1 MARRNHLGLAIAG
14 LLTAGYTVL
23 FSCAS
28 IQRWESFNG
37 TLFDLGIM
45 IQTWYN
51 TGQGRLLEESVNL
64 GIPASRFWLAHWE
77 FIYIPLALFYK
88 LVPRAE
94 TLLVLQSL
102 FLAIGALPVYLLA
115 RERLNSQAAGLVFAA
130 AYLLYPA
137 MHNTNLFDVH
147 GIVFSTSLILCAF
160 YFLDKERSGW
170 FLFFAFL
177 ALLCREDIAIVWG
190 MTGIYIALVRKQIKL
205 GAFLAAFAALWFG
218 VFYFRHPWLVSQF
231 AQEAFEA
238 ANAITRPS
246 HWAYLEGGKL
256 ILEKPIFFLDEH
268 FLTLLNAAYLF
279 WLFVPVA
286 FLCLGSPWSLAIA
299 GPILLINL
307 LSDWYPAHV
316 IEYPY
321 TATLTPVIF
330 VSAIYGLANILRKF
344 QERGINAARSQ
355 QLRRIILA
363 VVLLC
368 SIAACAAKSNLRKI
382 AEWKR
387 TSHHEAIDRLAAG
400 IPENASLSVDTI
412 LGSRTAE
419 RRGLYAF
426 PDHIDTV
433 DYILYDFG
441 NREFRLMT
449 RASSFLTPA
458 KPVDEH
464 IGRVLNDPNY
474 GVVQYED
481 GVALFQR
488 GYDYKTGLRNL
499 AIAQQQE
506 IGNPLEIAVNDTFT
520 FLGYTWHVN
529 TRYWD
534 TFYYHFTLYWRATH
548 PLSHGNRT
556 QFWLSNG
563 EASFSSPHNPA
574 FGLYPPSQW
583 QPGEIVREEVYWEI
597 RDGFAPG
604 NVRVS
609 LQPGQNGEAV
619 KLFDF

>member
-14 LLTAGYTVL
+14 LLAAAYTVL

-88 LVPRAE
+88 LAPRAE

-102 FLAIGALPVYLLA
+102 FLAVGALPVYLLA
-115 RERLNSQAAGLVFAA
+115 RDRLSSQAAGMAFAA

-147 GIVFSTSLILCAF
+147 GIVFSTSLILYAF
-160 YFLDKERSGW
+160 YFLDKERIGW
-170 FLFFAFL
+170 FLFFAFW
-177 ALLCREDIAIVWG
+177 ALLCREDVAVIWG
-190 MTGIYIALVRKQIKL
+190 MTGIYIALTRKKIKR
-205 GAFLAAFAALWFG
+205 GALLAVFAALWFG
-218 VFYFRHPWLVSQF
+218 VFYSRHLWLVSQF
-231 AQEAFEA
+231 ATEVSEA
-238 ANAITRPS
+238 AKAITRPS

-256 ILEKPIFFLDEH
+256 IWEKPIYLLDEH
-268 FLTLLNAAYLF
+268 FLTILNAAYLF
-279 WLFVPVA
+279 WLFVPLA
-286 FLCLGSPWSLAIA
+286 FLSLGSPWTLAIVS
-299 GPILLINL
+299 PILLINL

-321 TATLTPVIF
+321 TATLTPIIF
-330 VSAIYGLANILRKF
+330 VSAIYGLANVLRTF
-344 QERGINAARSQ
+344 QKRGMHEARIQ

-363 VVLLC
+363 AVLLC
-368 SIAACAAKSNLRKI
+368 SIVACAVKSNLRKM

-419 RRGLYAF
+419 RRELYAF
-426 PDHIDTV
+426 PDHIDSV
-433 DYILYDFG
+433 DYILYDFA
-441 NREFRLMT
+441 NHEFRLMT
-449 RASSFLTPA
+449 RTSFFLTPA

-464 IGRVLNDPNY
+464 IWRVLNDPNY

-488 GYDYKTGLRNL
+488 GYEYKTGLRNL

-506 IGNPLEIAVNDTFT
+506 IGNPLAIAVNDTLA
-520 FLGYTWHVN
+520 FLGYTWHTN

-548 PLSHGNRT
+548 PLSHGNGA
-556 QFWLSNG
+556 QFLLSNG
-563 EASFSSPHNPA
+563 EAGFSSPHNPA

-604 NVRVS
+604 HVTVS
-609 LQPGQNGEAV
+609 LQFEQDGEAV